1 MINQFL
7 NSVWK
12 SSNIY
17 CITIEALHK
26 KMKFSI
32 KDLFSK
38 CKPFRSFLKKSE
50 VILTEEI
57 LMENFIFVRWRTE
70 MITDLPLTRV

>member
-1 MINQFL
+1 M

-12 SSNIY
+12 FSNICY
-17 CITIEALHK
+17 ITIEELHK

-32 KDLFSK
+32 KDLFSN
-38 CKPFRSFLKKSE
+38 CKPIRSFLKNSE

>member
-1 MINQFL
+1 
-7 NSVWK
+7 
-12 SSNIY
+12 
-17 CITIEALHK
+17 
-26 KMKFSI
+26 MKFSI

-38 CKPFRSFLKKSE
+38 RKPIRSFLKNSE

-57 LMENFIFVRWRTE
+57 LTENFIFVRSRTE